1 MTFKK
6 TLAGIA
12 LAAGAV
18 VAPMAKAETKPAD
31 TPAKTQETAQ
41 GEKITMP
48 AWIPTTADGKFDEK
62 KSHEQFQKL
71 WEKDGQSIQQY
82 ADDVAAGVPE
92 EIAFTKFAHK
102 LAKGDKKQEKQIL
115 SLYDAVKKT
124 REQRE
129 GDMKNTPFENWH
141 HIVFAAVV
149 GTAATLR
156 LFRGGRNEDDSIIS
170 RLSEVSKYAII
181 SFVCAMA
188 TDAVMSKIDPE
199 WAQPVAEKAFVSIQ
213 EKMHEAYTKNMQ
225 SGYTMTDMATAR
237 KMIQMA
243 QGVKGAER

>member
-6 TLAGIA
+6 TLTGIA
-12 LAAGAV
+12 LAAGAM
-18 VAPMAKAETKPAD
+18 VAPMTKAETKPAD
-31 TPAKTQETAQ
+31 TPAKTQEAAQ

-62 KSHEQFQKL
+62 RAHEQADMLWQENGDAIQK
-71 WEKDGQSIQQY
+71 Y

-102 LAKGDKKQEKQIL
+102 LAKGDKEQEKQIL

-124 REQRE
+124 REQRK
-129 GDMKNTPFENWH
+129 GNMT
-141 HIVFAAVV
+141 
-149 GTAATLR
+149 
-156 LFRGGRNEDDSIIS
+156 DDSFS
-170 RLSEVSKYAII
+170 TACNAGGLYFAVLVLSSSLLGGINDKKVGRYLSIANVTALALFTLLKWVNPNQVTKDT
-181 SFVCAMA
+181 FV
-188 TDAVMSKIDPE
+188 DFQK
-199 WAQPVAEKAFVSIQ
+199 Q
-213 EKMHEAYTKNMQ
+213 MHQAYTQQINGDKN
-225 SGYTMTDMATAR
+225 YTITDMATAR

>member
-6 TLAGIA
+6 TLTGIA
-12 LAAGAV
+12 LAAGAM
-18 VAPMAKAETKPAD
+18 VAPMTKAETKPAD
-31 TPAKTQETAQ
+31 TPAKTQEAAQ

-48 AWIPTTADGKFDEK
+48 AWIPTTADGKFDKK

-102 LAKGDKKQEKQIL
+102 LAKGDKEQEKQIL

-124 REQRE
+124 REQRK
-129 GDMKNTPFENWH
+129 GNMTDDSFSTACNAGGLY
-141 HIVFAAVV
+141 FAALVLSSSLLGGINDKKV
-149 GTAATLR
+149 GRYLSIANVTALALFTL
-156 LFRGGRNEDDSIIS
+156 LKWVNTNQVTKDT
-170 RLSEVSKYAII
+170 
-181 SFVCAMA
+181 FV
-188 TDAVMSKIDPE
+188 DFQK
-199 WAQPVAEKAFVSIQ
+199 Q
-213 EKMHEAYTKNMQ
+213 MHQAYTQQINGDKN
-225 SGYTMTDMATAR
+225 YTITDMATAR